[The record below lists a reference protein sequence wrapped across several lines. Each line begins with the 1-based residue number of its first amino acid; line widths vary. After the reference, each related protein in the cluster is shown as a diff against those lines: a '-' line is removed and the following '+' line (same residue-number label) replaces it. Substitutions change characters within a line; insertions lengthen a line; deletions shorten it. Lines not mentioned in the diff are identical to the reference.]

1 MTHFKATP
9 KEEATT
15 SALSAAFGT
24 AATVLCIEAL
34 HIPDAYIALS
44 LAASLSLLPTP
55 SFQNF
60 LFRLL
65 SVTLAVTGGGLL
77 LVALPESPWVYFF
90 FISFI
95 AAIGYHFFL
104 KNFGAGTAFAFSAYF
119 VAMCVKAMIA
129 IASCNILITGLHLL
143 SQAIIPIVLTYGI
156 ACLLKKKSDLCTY
169 VSLQSPL
176 ARIFHTDSAAACENL
191 MDTAS
196 ASNCS
201 SGSMKHTAV
210 VAIHHLPCHHQDSR
224 RLATNQYEICGLNSM
239 INIGLVV
246 SIAIIVVLCLKTSQS
261 TRLIIASISGI
272 TTLEIEQSATL
283 FKQKMWGYIFGALL
297 SIAYIV
303 GLVALTNDF
312 AIYLLSLGLFFGCLE
327 WLANYYGTK
336 KILLRAM
343 ATMFSYSVLM
353 IPAPDSNLYISLER
367 IVMSLIG
374 FSIAILVFLIM
385 GEIQKITRFMIAFK
399 KPNR

>member
-1 MTHFKATP
+1 MIHFKVTP

-15 SALSAAFGT
+15 SALSAAFGNT
-24 AATVLCIEAL
+24 ATVLCVEAL

-55 SFQNF
+55 SFQHF

-95 AAIGYHFFL
+95 AAIGYLVFL
-104 KNFGAGTAFAFSAYF
+104 KNFGAGTAFTFSAYF

-156 ACLLKKKSDLCTY
+156 ACLFKKKSDLCAY

-176 ARIFHTDSAAACENL
+176 S
-191 MDTAS
+191 
-196 ASNCS
+196 
-201 SGSMKHTAV
+201 
-210 VAIHHLPCHHQDSR
+210 
-224 RLATNQYEICGLNSM
+224 SM

-246 SIAIIVVLCLKTSQS
+246 SIAIIVALCLKTSQS
-261 TRLIIASISGI
+261 TRLIIASVSGI
-272 TTLEIEQSATL
+272 TALEIEQSATL
-283 FKQKMWGYIFGALL
+283 FKQRMWGYIFGALL

-327 WLANYYGTK
+327 WLANYYETK
-336 KILLRAM
+336 KILLRAT

-385 GEIQKITRFMIAFK
+385 GEVQKITRFMIASK
-399 KPNR
+399 KPSR

>member
-1 MTHFKATP
+1 MIDFKVTP
-9 KEEATT
+9 KDEATT
-15 SALSAAFGT
+15 SALSVAFGT
-24 AATVLCIEAL
+24 TATVLCVEAL

-77 LVALPESPWVYFF
+77 LIALPESPWVYFF

-95 AAIGYHFFL
+95 TAIGYLVFL
-104 KNFGAGTAFAFSAYF
+104 KNFGVGTAFAFSACF
-119 VAMCVKAMIA
+119 VAMCVEAMIA
-129 IASCNILITGLHLL
+129 IASCNILITGLYLL
-143 SQAIIPIVLTYGI
+143 SQAIISIVLTYGI

-176 ARIFHTDSAAACENL
+176 
-191 MDTAS
+191 
-196 ASNCS
+196 
-201 SGSMKHTAV
+201 
-210 VAIHHLPCHHQDSR
+210 
-224 RLATNQYEICGLNSM
+224 NSM

-246 SIAIIVVLCLKTSQS
+246 SIAIILALCLKTSQS
-261 TRLIIASISGI
+261 MRLIIASFSGI
-272 TTLEIEQSATL
+272 TALEIEQSATL

-312 AIYLLSLGLFFGCLE
+312 AIYLLSLGLFFGSLE

-336 KILLRAM
+336 KNFLRAM

-385 GEIQKITRFMIAFK
+385 GEVQKITRFMIASK
-399 KPNR
+399 TPNR